1 MIPSVIGF
9 DIFTLAL
16 VFAWVF
22 FDCWGI
28 PGAGIAIMGTAAL
41 AGNIPSLFIVIF
53 VVYIAACIGDIG
65 AYSFAR
71 IISKPLLTRLRKLSF
86 FKNNEKK
93 ARERLV
99 KYEFQLIFFSRFAMG
114 SLSPVMNYI
123 AGIEKIS
130 KIKFLIAVLTGELVY
145 ATLFATAGYLFG
157 GIAYTILGEVNWGIM
172 ALLGIALIGG
182 IMKYLNK
189 KKKSKE

>member
-1 MIPSVIGF
+1 MLPIVIGF
-9 DIFTLAL
+9 DILALAL

-22 FDCWGI
+22 LDCWGI

-41 AGNIPSLFIVIF
+41 AGNIPSLLIVIGT
-53 VVYIAACIGDIG
+53 VYLAAILGDIG

-71 IISKPLLTRLRKLSF
+71 IISKPLLTKLRKLSF
-86 FKNNEKK
+86 FKNNEEK
-93 ARERLV
+93 AREKLV

-130 KIKFLIAVLTGELVY
+130 KIKFLIAALTGELMY
-145 ATLFATAGYLFG
+145 ATLFSTAGYLFG
-157 GIAYTILGEVNWGIM
+157 ATAYKILGEVNWAII
-172 ALLGIALIGG
+172 AIVIILLIFTIVR
-182 IMKYLNK
+182 YSK
-189 KKKSKE
+189 KKKSQKK